1 MASPDT
7 RAALIVVDVQRDFCA
22 DRALAVPDGDAVV
35 PVLAKW
41 IAQFRSQNLA
51 VVYTRDWHPPNPL
64 SFQEQGGLWPAH
76 CVADERGAQFHPDL
90 PVPKD
95 AWIVSKATD
104 VESNAYSGFDGT
116 ELETELRAR
125 RIGQLYVGGLAT
137 DYCVKATVLDAVG
150 AGFETSVI
158 LDAVRAVNVQRGDG
172 AKAIE
177 EMRAAGTNFLGSRPL
192 EGRQSPRP

>member
-1 MASPDT
+1 MNSPDA

-22 DRALAVPDGDAVV
+22 DGALAVPDGDAVV

-41 IAQFRSQNLA
+41 IAQFRSRDLP
-51 VVYTRDWHPPNPL
+51 VVYTRDWHPPNHS
-64 SFQEQGGLWPAH
+64 SFQEQGGPWPTH

-90 PVPKD
+90 PVPED

-104 VESNAYSGFDGT
+104 VEGDAYSGFDGT
-116 ELETELRAR
+116 ELETELGAR

-137 DYCVKATVLDAVG
+137 DYCVKATVLDAVR

-158 LDAVRAVNVQRGDG
+158 LDAVRAVNVQPGDG

-177 EMRAAGTNFLGSRPL
+177 EMRAAGAHVVTEQGGGPCLNLPA
-192 EGRQSPRP
+192 